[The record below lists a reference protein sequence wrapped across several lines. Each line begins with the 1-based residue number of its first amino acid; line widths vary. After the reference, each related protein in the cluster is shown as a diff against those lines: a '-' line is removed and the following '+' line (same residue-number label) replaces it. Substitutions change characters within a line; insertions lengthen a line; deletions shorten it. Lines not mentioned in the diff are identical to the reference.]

1 MMKAKN
7 DTIKTKVAA
16 PKKPIKS
23 SKKVKEDKKSSEE
36 IEDSSLL
43 KKQFSRLDI
52 KTIDLSENI
61 I

>member
-16 PKKPIKS
+16 SKKPIKS